1 MSSPNRDALAR
12 AGKTLGPLAAEL
24 VFVGGRVAE
33 LLVTDP
39 AGTRVRPTLDSDA
52 VVEVTGKVGYHR
64 FGERL
69 KHRGFVED
77 DRPGSPVCRW
87 RCGNDVLDV
96 MPADGSVLGFRNAWY
111 GVALDTA
118 VQYVLEPGVT
128 IRIAAAPAFLATK
141 WDAFH
146 DRGADDWYGSPD
158 VQDIVTVVAGR
169 PEILREIA
177 VSRQELRE
185 YLVAETRSFL
195 ASGLA
200 EDVIAGALPD
210 ARMIEGLVR
219 RVLERF
225 TAMLG

>member
-1 MSSPNRDALAR
+1 VSSPNRDALAR
-12 AGKTLGPLAAEL
+12 AAKTLGPLAAEL

-52 VVEVTGKVGYHR
+52 VVEVTGKVGYHQ

-77 DRPGSPVCRW
+77 DRSGSPVCRW

-146 DRGADDWYGSPD
+146 DRVP
-158 VQDIVTVVAGR
+158 
-169 PEILREIA
+169 
-177 VSRQELRE
+177 
-185 YLVAETRSFL
+185 
-195 ASGLA
+195 
-200 EDVIAGALPD
+200 
-210 ARMIEGLVR
+210 MIGMPAPTCR
-219 RVLERF
+219 
-225 TAMLG
+225 TS